1 MKKLLS
7 TLILSAG
14 MSLSATANTTLLD
27 SSIVGYSDFTS
38 PNGGFRH
45 PERFRFHHA

>member
-14 MSLSATANTTLLD
+14 MSLSATAATSLLD
-27 SSIVGYSDFTS
+27 SSIVGYSDFASGTAD
-38 PNGGFRH
+38 FA
-45 PERFRFHHA
+45 ERFRFSYDQ